1 MTGVDE
7 AFVTVD
13 DNVLPLAVSV
23 NALTL
28 DTVPPLPLA
37 DKTPVVGFNARP
49 APIVISPGAAAAEL
63 DLFPNNV

>member
-7 AFVTVD
+7 AFATVD
-13 DNVLPLAVSV
+13 DNILPLAVTV

-37 DKTPVVGFNARP
+37 DKTPAVLNAKP
-49 APIVISPGAAAAEL
+49 EPIVISPGADAAEL

>member
-1 MTGVDE
+1 MDE
-7 AFVTVD
+7 AFATVD
-13 DNVLPLAVSV
+13 DNVLPLAVTF

-37 DKTPVVGFNARP
+37 DKTPVDGFNARP
-49 APIVISPGAAAAEL
+49 VPIVISPGADAAEL